1 MKVRVFD
8 CDHEKDLEE
17 AVNSFISGKEIVD
30 IKYQVSIGVCGEEQ
44 LYCFSAMIIYIDKG
58 WCILKKNSFING
70 ALIATIG
77 IVITKFLGIIY
88 VIPFYAIIGESSIAL
103 YGYAYTIYNLFLSL
117 STVGI
122 PPAMSKLISEYNT
135 LEYYST
141 KERAYKLGK
150 RLLIVLG
157 IILFII
163 MFLGAPLIANQI
175 MGDNTGGNS
184 KESITFVIR
193 IISTAILIVPYLSVT
208 KGYLQGHKFITPPSI
223 SQVLEQIVRIAVIL
237 IGSYLCMRV
246 FKVGVVNAVG
256 VAVFGAT
263 IGALV
268 ALIYLLIKIHKNKK
282 EIITKAEAKEEE
294 KKITNKAI
302 IKKLLIY
309 SVPFISFGLA
319 LSVYDYIDMTTIIN
333 TLAKIGFKTKDAES
347 IIGVINTTG
356 NKLNS
361 VVLAISTGLMTSLVP
376 NITASFVKGDKK
388 DVKKKVEQSFLML
401 LYVTMPMAFG
411 LSILAGPVFNAFYG
425 ASAWGPKV
433 FCFTI
438 FVALFRCMFTT
449 SISIAQSLNKFK
461 NVFLSII
468 AGILVKLILQ
478 VPMIYLFNKIG
489 LRPFWGA
496 TFATLLGLTTSVITN
511 LVVINKTVSLDFK
524 EYFKKMFKF
533 VYPLILM
540 IITLNVMKIFI
551 PLNTTGRLNSIVLII
566 IYGLVGALIYF
577 TLTIKN
583 GIFKEIF
590 GDKIFKKLRKVKH

>member
-1 MKVRVFD
+1 M
-8 CDHEKDLEE
+8 
-17 AVNSFISGKEIVD
+17 
-30 IKYQVSIGVCGEEQ
+30 
-44 LYCFSAMIIYIDKG
+44 
-58 WCILKKNSFING
+58 KKNSFING

-77 IVITKFLGIIY
+77 IVVTKFLGIVY
-88 VIPFYAIIGESSIAL
+88 VIPFYEIIGESNIAL

-135 LEYYST
+135 LEYYNT

-150 RLLIVLG
+150 ILLIILG

-163 MFLGAPLIANQI
+163 MFSLAPFIANQI
-175 MGDNTGGNS
+175 MGNNTGGNS

-193 IISTAILIVPYLSVT
+193 IISTAILVVPYLSVT
-208 KGYLQGHKFITPPSI
+208 KGYLQGHKFMLPSSI

-246 FKVGVVNAVG
+246 FKTGVTNAIG

-268 ALIYLLIKIHKNKK
+268 DLIYLLIKIKKNKK
-282 EIITKAEAKEEE
+282 AIIKTSVLKEEE
-294 KKITNKAI
+294 KKITNKKI

-319 LSVYDYIDMTTIIN
+319 LSIYDYIDMTTIIN
-333 TLAKIGFKTKDAES
+333 VLTKLGFKTVDAES

-376 NITASFVKGDKK
+376 NITSSFVKK
-388 DVKKKVEQSFLML
+388 DYQDVRKKVNQAFLLL
-401 LYVTMPMAFG
+401 LYVTLPMAIG
-411 LSILAGPVFNAFYG
+411 LSLLSKPVFTLFYG
-425 ASAWGPKV
+425 VSKWGPKV

-438 FVALFRCMFTT
+438 FIALFRCLFTT

-461 NVFLSII
+461 NVFLSIVL
-468 AGILVKLILQ
+468 GIIVKLILQ
-478 VPMIYLFNKIG
+478 IPLMYLFDYIG
-489 LRPFWGA
+489 LYPFYGSTLA
-496 TFATLLGLTTSVITN
+496 TILGLCVSVITN
-511 LVVINKTVSLDFK
+511 LVVINKTVKLDFK
-524 EYFKKMFKF
+524 KYFKSMFKF
-533 VYPLILM
+533 IYPLVIMFIILFILKKFV
-540 IITLNVMKIFI
+540 IINAINRFNSLI
-551 PLNTTGRLNSIVLII
+551 SIV
-566 IYGLVGALIYF
+566 IYGVIGALIYF
-577 TLTIKN
+577 GLTIKN
-583 GIFKEIF
+583 GIFSEIF
-590 GDKIFKKLRKVKH
+590 GNKIFKIFKKVK

>member
-1 MKVRVFD
+1 M
-8 CDHEKDLEE
+8 
-17 AVNSFISGKEIVD
+17 
-30 IKYQVSIGVCGEEQ
+30 
-44 LYCFSAMIIYIDKG
+44 
-58 WCILKKNSFING
+58 KKNSFING

-88 VIPFYAIIGESSIAL
+88 VIPFYAIIGEENIAL

-135 LEYYST
+135 LKYYNT

-150 RLLIVLG
+150 RLLIILGVVLFV
-157 IILFII
+157 L
-163 MFLGAPLIANQI
+163 MFLGAPVIANQI

-208 KGYLQGHKFITPPSI
+208 KGYLQGHKFITPPSV
-223 SQVLEQIVRIAVIL
+223 SQVIEQIVRISVIL

-246 FKVGVVNAVG
+246 FKVGVVNAIG

-268 ALIYLLIKIHKNKK
+268 ALIYLLIKMKKHKK
-282 EIITKAEAKEEE
+282 ELVITNEKKKEEE
-294 KKITNKAI
+294 KITNKAI

-309 SVPFISFGLA
+309 SIPFISFGLA

-333 TLAKIGFKTKDAES
+333 TLTKIGFKTKDAES

-376 NITASFVKGDKK
+376 NITSSFVKGDIK

-401 LYVTMPMAFG
+401 LYVTMPMAIG
-411 LSILAGPVFNAFYG
+411 LSILAGPVFTAFYG
-425 ASAWGPKV
+425 ASTWGPRV
-433 FCFTI
+433 FCVTI

-449 SISIAQSLNKFK
+449 SVSITQSLNKFK
-461 NVFLSII
+461 NVFISII
-468 AGILVKLILQ
+468 IGILVKLTLQ
-478 VPMIYLFNKIG
+478 VPFIYLFNNIG
-489 LRPFWGA
+489 LYPFWGA
-496 TFATLLGLTTSVITN
+496 TFATFLGLTTSVISN
-511 LVVINKTVSLDFK
+511 LIVINKTVNLDFK
-524 EYFKKMFKF
+524 SFFNKMFKF
-533 VYPLILM
+533 IYPLIIM
-540 IITLNVMKIFI
+540 IIVLLLMKNILPFNLI
-551 PLNTTGRLNSIVLII
+551 NRFTSIITIMLYVIVGII
-566 IYGLVGALIYF
+566 IYF

-583 GIFKEIF
+583 GAFECIF
-590 GDKIFKKLRKVKH
+590 GDKLLKKIKIKR

>member
-1 MKVRVFD
+1 M
-8 CDHEKDLEE
+8 
-17 AVNSFISGKEIVD
+17 
-30 IKYQVSIGVCGEEQ
+30 
-44 LYCFSAMIIYIDKG
+44 
-58 WCILKKNSFING
+58 KKNSFING

-88 VIPFYAIIGESSIAL
+88 VIPFYAIIGESNIAL

-135 LEYYST
+135 LEYYDT

-150 RLLIVLG
+150 KLLVILG
-157 IILFII
+157 IILFIV
-163 MFLGAPLIANQI
+163 MFLGAPFIANQI
-175 MGDNTGGNS
+175 MGNNTGGNS
-184 KESITFVIR
+184 KESIAFVIR
-193 IISTAILIVPYLSVT
+193 VISTAILVVPLLSVT
-208 KGYLQGHKFITPPSI
+208 KGYLQGHKFMTPSSV
-223 SQVLEQIVRIAVIL
+223 SQVIEQLVRIAVIL

-246 FKVGVVNAVG
+246 FKVGVTNAIG

-263 IGALV
+263 VGAV
-268 ALIYLLIKIHKNKK
+268 AALMYLFIKIKKNKK
-282 EIITKAEAKEEE
+282 DIIKVTKDEAKRKDE

-319 LSVYDYIDMTTIIN
+319 LSVYDYIDMTTIIGVL
-333 TLAKIGFKTKDAES
+333 TDLGFKTADAES
-347 IIGVINTTG
+347 VIGVINTTG

-388 DVKKKVEQSFLML
+388 DVKKKVNQSFLML
-401 LYVTMPMAFG
+401 LYVTMPMAIG
-411 LSILAGPVFNAFYG
+411 LSILAVPVFTAFYG
-425 ASAWGPKV
+425 VSTWGPKV

-438 FVALFRCMFTT
+438 FIALFRCMFTT

-468 AGILVKLILQ
+468 AGIVVKLALQ
-478 VPMIYLFNKIG
+478 IPLMYLFNSLG
-489 LRPFWGA
+489 LYPFWGS
-496 TFATLLGLTTSVITN
+496 TLATLTGLSTSVITN
-511 LVVINKTVSLDFK
+511 LIVINKTVGLDFK

-533 VYPLILM
+533 VYPLVIM
-540 IITLNVMKIFI
+540 IIVLFVMKLFI
-551 PLNTTGRLNSIVLII
+551 PLNVTSRFNSILLII
-566 IYGLVGALIYF
+566 LYGSIGALIYF

-583 GIFKEIF
+583 GTFKEIF
-590 GDKIFKKLRKVKH
+590 GDKLFRKIKKVKH

>member
-1 MKVRVFD
+1 M
-8 CDHEKDLEE
+8 
-17 AVNSFISGKEIVD
+17 
-30 IKYQVSIGVCGEEQ
+30 
-44 LYCFSAMIIYIDKG
+44 
-58 WCILKKNSFING
+58 KKNSFING

-77 IVITKFLGIIY
+77 IVLTKFLGIIY
-88 VIPFYAIIGESSIAL
+88 VIPFYWVIGESSIAL

-135 LEYYST
+135 LEYYDA

-150 RLLIVLG
+150 RLLISIG
-157 IILFII
+157 FILFLI
-163 MFLGAPLIANQI
+163 MFIGAPFIANQI

-193 IISTAILIVPYLSVT
+193 VISTAILVVPHLSVT
-208 KGYLQGHKFITPPSI
+208 KGYLQGHKYITPSSI
-223 SQVLEQIVRIAVIL
+223 SQVIEQVVRIAVIL

-246 FKVGVVNAVG
+246 FKVGVTKAVG

-282 EIITKAEAKEEE
+282 DIVKTGVITKEE
-294 KKITNKAI
+294 KAITNSKI
-302 IKKLLIY
+302 IKKLLLY

-333 TLAKIGFKTKDAES
+333 ALTKIGFKTKDAES

-376 NITASFVKGDKK
+376 NITSSFVKGDIK
-388 DVKKKVEQSFLML
+388 DVKKKISQSFLML
-401 LYVTMPMAFG
+401 LYVTMPMAIG
-411 LSILAGPVFNAFYG
+411 LSILAGPVFYAFYG
-425 ASAWGPKV
+425 PSNWGPKV

-449 SISIAQSLNKFK
+449 SISITQSLNKFK
-461 NVFLSII
+461 NVFVSII
-468 AGILVKLILQ
+468 LGILVKLVLQ
-478 VPMIYLFNKIG
+478 YPLISLYNNIG
-489 LRPFWGA
+489 IRPFWGA
-496 TFATLLGLTTSVITN
+496 TTATLLGLSTSVITN
-511 LVVINKTVSLDFK
+511 IIVINKTVNLDFK
-524 EYFKKMFKF
+524 GFFKKMFKF
-533 VYPLILM
+533 IYPLVLM
-540 IITLNVMKIFI
+540 IIVLISMKKII
-551 PLNTTGRLNSIVLII
+551 PLVVISRFNAILLIS
-566 IYGLVGALIYF
+566 IYGLVGMIIYF
-577 TLTIKN
+577 SLTIKN
-583 GIFKEIF
+583 GIFEEIF
-590 GDKIFKKLRKVKH
+590 GDKIFKKIKVKK

>member
-1 MKVRVFD
+1 M
-8 CDHEKDLEE
+8 
-17 AVNSFISGKEIVD
+17 
-30 IKYQVSIGVCGEEQ
+30 
-44 LYCFSAMIIYIDKG
+44 
-58 WCILKKNSFING
+58 KKNSFING

-88 VIPFYAIIGESSIAL
+88 VIPFYAIIGEENIAL

-135 LEYYST
+135 LKYYNT

-150 RLLIVLG
+150 RLLIILGVVLFV
-157 IILFII
+157 L
-163 MFLGAPLIANQI
+163 MFLGAPVIANQI

-208 KGYLQGHKFITPPSI
+208 KGYLQGHKFITPPSV
-223 SQVLEQIVRIAVIL
+223 SQVIEQIVRISVIL

-246 FKVGVVNAVG
+246 FKVGVVNAIG

-268 ALIYLLIKIHKNKK
+268 ALIYLLIKMKKHKK
-282 EIITKAEAKEEE
+282 ELVITNEKKKEEE
-294 KKITNKAI
+294 KITNKAI

-309 SVPFISFGLA
+309 SIPFISFGLA

-333 TLAKIGFKTKDAES
+333 TLTKIGFKTKDAES

-376 NITASFVKGDKK
+376 NITSSFVKGDIK

-401 LYVTMPMAFG
+401 LYVTMPMAIG
-411 LSILAGPVFNAFYG
+411 LSILAGPVFTAFYG
-425 ASAWGPKV
+425 ASTWGPRV
-433 FCFTI
+433 FCVTI

-449 SISIAQSLNKFK
+449 SVSITQSLNKFK
-461 NVFLSII
+461 NVFISII
-468 AGILVKLILQ
+468 IGILVKLTLQ
-478 VPMIYLFNKIG
+478 VPFIYLFNNIG
-489 LRPFWGA
+489 LYPFWGA
-496 TFATLLGLTTSVITN
+496 TFATFLGLTTSVISN
-511 LVVINKTVSLDFK
+511 LIVINKTANLDFK
-524 EYFKKMFKF
+524 SFFNKMFNF
-533 VYPLILM
+533 IYPLIIM
-540 IITLNVMKIFI
+540 IIVLLLMKNILPFNLI
-551 PLNTTGRLNSIVLII
+551 NRFTSIITIMLYAII
-566 IYGLVGALIYF
+566 GIIIYF

-583 GIFKEIF
+583 GAFECIF
-590 GDKIFKKLRKVKH
+590 GDKLLKKIKIKR

>member
-1 MKVRVFD
+1 M
-8 CDHEKDLEE
+8 
-17 AVNSFISGKEIVD
+17 
-30 IKYQVSIGVCGEEQ
+30 
-44 LYCFSAMIIYIDKG
+44 
-58 WCILKKNSFING
+58 KKNSFING
-70 ALIATIG
+70 ALIATVG
-77 IVITKFLGIIY
+77 IVLTKFLGIIY

-135 LEYYST
+135 LEYYDA

-150 RLLIVLG
+150 RFLICIG
-157 IILFII
+157 FILFLI
-163 MFLGAPLIANQI
+163 MFIGAPFIANQI

-193 IISTAILIVPYLSVT
+193 IISTAILIVPHLSVT
-208 KGYLQGHKFITPPSI
+208 KGYLQGHKFITPSSI
-223 SQVLEQIVRIAVIL
+223 SQVIEQVVRIAVII

-246 FKVGVVNAVG
+246 FKVGVTNAVG

-282 EIITKAEAKEEE
+282 DIVKTGVITKEE
-294 KKITNKAI
+294 KAITNSKI
-302 IKKLLIY
+302 LKKLLLY

-319 LSVYDYIDMTTIIN
+319 LSVYDYIDMTTIIDAL
-333 TLAKIGFKTKDAES
+333 TKIGFKTKDAES

-376 NITASFVKGDKK
+376 NITSSFVKGNIK
-388 DVKKKVEQSFLML
+388 DVKKKIEQSFLML

-411 LSILAGPVFNAFYG
+411 LSILAKPVFYAFYG
-425 ASAWGPKV
+425 PSNWGPKV

-449 SISIAQSLNKFK
+449 SISITQSLNKFK
-461 NVFLSII
+461 NVFVSII
-468 AGILVKLILQ
+468 LGILVKLALQ
-478 VPMIYLFNKIG
+478 YPLINLYNNIG
-489 LRPFWGA
+489 IRPFWGA
-496 TFATLLGLTTSVITN
+496 TTATLLGLTTSVITN
-511 LVVINKTVSLDFK
+511 IIVINKTVNLDFK
-524 EYFKKMFKF
+524 GFFKKMFKF

-540 IITLNVMKIFI
+540 IIVLLSFENII
-551 PLNTTGRLNSIVLII
+551 PLVVISRFNAILLIM
-566 IYGLVGALIYF
+566 IYGLMGMIIYF
-577 TLTIKN
+577 TITIKN
-583 GIFKEIF
+583 GIFEEIF
-590 GDKIFKKLRKVKH
+590 GDKIFKKLKVKK

>member
-1 MKVRVFD
+1 M
-8 CDHEKDLEE
+8 
-17 AVNSFISGKEIVD
+17 
-30 IKYQVSIGVCGEEQ
+30 
-44 LYCFSAMIIYIDKG
+44 
-58 WCILKKNSFING
+58 KKNSFING

-88 VIPFYAIIGESSIAL
+88 VIPFYAIIGEENIAL

-135 LEYYST
+135 LKYYNT

-150 RLLIVLG
+150 RLLIILGVVLFV
-157 IILFII
+157 L
-163 MFLGAPLIANQI
+163 MFLGAPVIANQI

-193 IISTAILIVPYLSVT
+193 IISTAILIVPYLSIT
-208 KGYLQGHKFITPPSI
+208 KGYLQGHKFITPPSV
-223 SQVLEQIVRIAVIL
+223 SQVIEQIVRISVIL

-246 FKVGVVNAVG
+246 FKVGVVNAIG

-268 ALIYLLIKIHKNKK
+268 ALIYLLIKMKKHKK
-282 EIITKAEAKEEE
+282 ELVITNEKKKEEE
-294 KKITNKAI
+294 KITNKAI

-309 SVPFISFGLA
+309 SIPFISFGLA

-333 TLAKIGFKTKDAES
+333 TLTKIGFKTKDAES

-376 NITASFVKGDKK
+376 NITSSFVKGDIK

-401 LYVTMPMAFG
+401 LYVTMPMAIG
-411 LSILAGPVFNAFYG
+411 LSILAGPVFTAFYG
-425 ASAWGPKV
+425 ASTWGPRV
-433 FCFTI
+433 FCVTI

-449 SISIAQSLNKFK
+449 SVSITQSLNKFK
-461 NVFLSII
+461 NVFISII
-468 AGILVKLILQ
+468 IGILVKLTFQ
-478 VPMIYLFNKIG
+478 VPFIYLFNNIG
-489 LRPFWGA
+489 LYPFWGA
-496 TFATLLGLTTSVITN
+496 TFATFLGLTTSVISN
-511 LVVINKTVSLDFK
+511 LIVINKTVNLDFK
-524 EYFKKMFKF
+524 SFFNKMFNF
-533 VYPLILM
+533 IYPLIIM
-540 IITLNVMKIFI
+540 IIVLLLMKNILPFNLI
-551 PLNTTGRLNSIVLII
+551 NRFTSIITIMLYAII
-566 IYGLVGALIYF
+566 GIIIYF

-583 GIFKEIF
+583 GAFECIF
-590 GDKIFKKLRKVKH
+590 GDKLLKKIKIKR

>member
-1 MKVRVFD
+1 M
-8 CDHEKDLEE
+8 
-17 AVNSFISGKEIVD
+17 
-30 IKYQVSIGVCGEEQ
+30 
-44 LYCFSAMIIYIDKG
+44 
-58 WCILKKNSFING
+58 KKNSFING

-88 VIPFYAIIGESSIAL
+88 VIPFYAIIGEANIAL

-135 LEYYST
+135 LGYYNT

-150 RLLIVLG
+150 RLLMVMG
-157 IILFII
+157 IILFIV
-163 MFLGAPLIANQI
+163 MFVGAPFIAHQI
-175 MGDNTGGNS
+175 MGNNTGGNS

-193 IISTAILIVPYLSVT
+193 VISTAILIVPILSVT
-208 KGYLQGHKFITPPSI
+208 KGYLQGHKFMTPSSV
-223 SQVLEQIVRIAVIL
+223 SQVIEQVVRIAVIL

-246 FKVGVVNAVG
+246 FNVGVTNAIG

-263 IGALV
+263 VGAIV
-268 ALIYLLIKIHKNKK
+268 ALSYLLIKMKKNKK
-282 EIITKAEAKEEE
+282 DIIKVTKDEEIRKEE
-294 KKITNKAI
+294 KKISNKTI

-319 LSVYDYIDMTTIIN
+319 LSVYDYIDMTTIIG
-333 TLAKIGFKTKDAES
+333 TLTDLGFKTKDAES
-347 IIGVINTTG
+347 VLGVINTTG

-388 DVKKKVEQSFLML
+388 DVKKKVSQSFLML
-401 LYVTMPMAFG
+401 LYVTMPMAVG
-411 LSILAGPVFNAFYG
+411 LSILAGPVFNSFYG
-425 ASAWGPKV
+425 ASTWGPKV

-438 FVALFRCMFTT
+438 FIALFRCMFTT

-461 NVFLSII
+461 NVFVSII
-468 AGILVKLILQ
+468 IGILVKLVLQ
-478 VPMIYLFNKIG
+478 IPMMHLFNALG
-489 LRPFWGA
+489 LYPFWGS
-496 TFATLLGLTTSVITN
+496 TLATLIGLSTSVITN
-511 LVVINKTVSLDFK
+511 LVVINKTVGLDFK

-533 VYPLILM
+533 VYPLIIMIVVLILM
-540 IITLNVMKIFI
+540 KLFI
-551 PLNTTGRLNSIVLII
+551 PLNITTKLKSIILIAV
-566 IYGLVGALIYF
+566 YGIVGALIYF
-577 TLTIKN
+577 GLTIKN

-590 GDKIFKKLRKVKH
+590 GDKLFKKLKRVK